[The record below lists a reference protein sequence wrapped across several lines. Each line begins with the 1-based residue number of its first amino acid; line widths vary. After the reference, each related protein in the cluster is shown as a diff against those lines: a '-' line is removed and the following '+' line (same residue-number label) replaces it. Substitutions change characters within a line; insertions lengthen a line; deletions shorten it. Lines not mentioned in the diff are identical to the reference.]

1 MCRGFKPHPDR
12 DVGHTG
18 VTGFVFDPI
27 LSQTR
32 SGLTL
37 GSPWF
42 NLLSGL
48 ARHTWEWTPS
58 CSMSG
63 HPEAEDRGG
72 C

>member
-1 MCRGFKPHPDR
+1 MQNGLDGQRWGDVERFKPHPDR

-37 GSPWF
+37 GSSSTAFWPGTPG
-42 NLLSGL
+42 NGHHL
-48 ARHTWEWTPS
+48 AQ
-58 CSMSG
+58 
-63 HPEAEDRGG
+63 
-72 C
+72 